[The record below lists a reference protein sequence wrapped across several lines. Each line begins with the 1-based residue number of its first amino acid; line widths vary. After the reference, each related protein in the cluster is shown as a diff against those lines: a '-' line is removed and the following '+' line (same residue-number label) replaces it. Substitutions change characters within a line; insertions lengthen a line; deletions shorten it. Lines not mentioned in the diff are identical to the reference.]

1 MFVGDFDCEAAYG
14 EIKLPEDW
22 LSGLDGESTV
32 GVVVDKDEK
41 CLLIAPW
48 CEIERGSDA
57 GATATKLRVEE
68 HGWID
73 IGDEKLASVG
83 ISDKVKMIGAVR
95 MIKVYSPEEY
105 EKSQMPVVGNLDIDG
120 MIIGLSDK

>member
-1 MFVGDFDCEAAYG
+1 MLVGSSDCEVVSDR
-14 EIKLPEDW
+14 IRLPEDW
-22 LSGLDGESTV
+22 LSGLDGASIV
-32 GVVVDKDEK
+32 GVVVDEDEK
-41 CLLIAPW
+41 CLVITPW
-48 CEIERGSDA
+48 SEIERESNDDA
-57 GATATKLRVEE
+57 VATKLRVGED
-68 HGWID
+68 GWID
-73 IGDEKLASVG
+73 IGVEKLASVG